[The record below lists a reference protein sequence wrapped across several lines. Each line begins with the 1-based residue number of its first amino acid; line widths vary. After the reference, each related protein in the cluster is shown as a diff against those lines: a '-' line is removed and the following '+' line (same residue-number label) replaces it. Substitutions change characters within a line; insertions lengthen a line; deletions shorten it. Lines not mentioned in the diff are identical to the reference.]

1 MNALSELILNIFFFY
16 ILDARGKFM
25 SLNFIPIILCLFLSL
40 SVNSYGQDSFDFY
53 GKRIETFSMN
63 EGLSSGMIKSIC
75 QDKNGFIWV
84 GTLNGLNKYDGYAF
98 KKFHYEIDD
107 TTSLANSYIKDLLP
121 DGSNLWVATWG
132 GGINIFDSEKH
143 RFRDFSKEL
152 KANSINIQDHVEFI
166 RHSKDGSYWF
176 GTFGG
181 LWHYFPESK
190 KCDHFL
196 TQANNTFSLSANY
209 IIEVLERAD
218 GTMLFA
224 GDDGRL
230 NVFNPNK
237 KNFKRYEI
245 AKKSRKNDL
254 IRITKLFE
262 DSDQRLWVGTT
273 DGVYSFDQ
281 NTGSFS
287 SLITD
292 EMNEKV
298 FWDNQVNAVLE
309 YGDGLFWVGTSKKG
323 IILLERS
330 PDNEKQLYV
339 SNFPAILPDHEI
351 TELFKDTQDNIWIC
365 TDHSGLKVLY
375 NKEKHFSYIE
385 TQNCLVKAIA
395 IDSLDNIWIGTN
407 NGLYFKEKN
416 SNERKKYDISLGLS
430 SNNIRSLY
438 NEPDRL
444 LIGTENGLNILEKSS
459 GNITL
464 LREENNLLNTAI
476 VSITKDQEGNYWMG
490 SASEGLIL
498 LDGKSGEVSNYIAS
512 PNIPLIGNNNVTS
525 LCFEGKNKLWVGI
538 YRGGLN
544 LFDIKKRKFIKRYI
558 NDPTDKNSINDNDVR
573 SIYKGSNDD
582 LWIGTENGGLN
593 YFNSKKSYFKA
604 YLKKDGLPS
613 NSVYATIADSA
624 GNLWVNTHN
633 GLAKLTMDDK
643 KIRHYDNSDGLLS
656 NKFMPGTIVK
666 DSRGLIYS
674 GTDKG
679 VVYYDPEKIKENTL
693 APTLLFTDFKINNS
707 KVDFNK
713 DQSPLKK
720 HISYTDSI
728 VLKHNQNAI
737 TIDYVG
743 LNYIS
748 SNKNQYAYRLEGL
761 EENWQS
767 VGNQRFANYS
777 NLPPGKYRFMV
788 KACNNDGFWTPE
800 PITLD
805 IKVLPHPLRSNL
817 AFSIYFVLLVL
828 LNVFIIRLIKGLTER
843 KHQVDVAR
851 IERDK
856 EKHLAQFKLKF
867 FTDISHELRTHLTLI
882 VSPVNKLLKKGSC
895 SNQDKKL
902 LDQIDLNI
910 ARILKLTDELIDFRK
925 VEQGRSTLS
934 LQKRDIVSYL
944 QEIETMFI
952 TIAEENQINF
962 QFEIDQ
968 PELIWCFDEEKLNKI
983 LFNLLTNA
991 FKYTPNGGWVKLSV
1005 RKTNDLMIRI
1015 ALEDNGLGIEEE
1027 YLPNIFDRFF
1037 NPGKDH
1043 QLRGSNDSSG
1053 IGLAMVKQLVE
1064 FHGGNIFVESESGK
1078 GSHFYFDL
1086 PNLEYSKNETTIANK
1101 NQVSE
1106 SYHRWEE
1113 ILQLERNN
1121 IQNEL
1126 FITKGVMSDEVPSV
1140 LIVDDNKE
1148 ICLTLCSL
1156 FENKYNVF
1164 VANHGKG
1171 AIDIA
1176 DKKNIDIVVS
1186 DIMMPVMDGIEL
1198 CKKLKS
1204 DIKTSHIPVVLI
1216 TARTGIENELLGLRT
1231 GADAYIAK
1239 PFNDEKVLLTIENI
1253 LKNRKKNQL
1262 FNEWTNSEKVNEKVY
1277 NPLDK
1282 KLIDKIIIITNQR
1295 MSDTSFNIEELG
1307 KEVGLSRVHLFRKIK
1322 AISGESPSDFVK
1334 KIKLQKGK
1342 ALLEQGE
1349 LSVSEIAYEIGF
1361 SSPGNFSTAYKKFF
1375 GATPVQF
1382 RAKHFKSTI

>member
-1 MNALSELILNIFFFY
+1 MRY
-16 ILDARGKFM
+16 
-25 SLNFIPIILCLFLSL
+25 NFTPIIFYLFLL
-40 SVNSYGQDSFDFY
+40 LAVNSNGQESFDSY
-53 GKRIETFSMN
+53 DKRIETFSMN
-63 EGLSSGMIKSIC
+63 EGLSSSMIKSIC
-75 QDKNGFIWV
+75 QDKNGLIWI

-107 TTSLANSYIKDLLP
+107 SASLNNSFIKDLFP
-121 DGSNLWVATWG
+121 DGSNLWIATWG
-132 GGINIFDSEKH
+132 GGINIFDFEKH
-143 RFRDFSKEL
+143 TFRDFSKEL

-166 RHSKDGSYWF
+166 HQAKDGSYWF
-176 GTFGG
+176 ATFGG

-190 KCDHFL
+190 KCDHFI
-196 TQANNTFSLSANY
+196 TQPNDTSSLSANY
-209 IIEVLERAD
+209 MIEVLEKAD

-224 GDDGRL
+224 GNDGRL
-230 NVFNPNK
+230 NVFNPDK
-237 KNFKRYEI
+237 KNFKRFEI
-245 AKKSRKNDL
+245 RKKSRKNDL
-254 IRITKLFE
+254 IQITKLFE
-262 DSDQRLWVGTT
+262 DSEQRLWVGTT

-298 FWDNQVNAVLE
+298 FLDNQVNAILE

-323 IILLERS
+323 IIPLERS
-330 PDNEKQLYV
+330 PDNEKQIFL
-339 SNFPAILPDHEI
+339 SDFPAILPDYEI
-351 TELFKDTQDNIWIC
+351 TELFKDIQGNIWIC
-365 TDHSGLKVLY
+365 TDHSGLKVHY
-375 NKEKHFSYIE
+375 NKNKPFSYIE
-385 TQNCLVKAIA
+385 SPNLLVKAIA
-395 IDSLDNIWIGTN
+395 IDSSDNIWYGTN

-416 SNERKKYDISLGLS
+416 SKERKKYDVNLGLS

-444 LIGTENGLNILEKSS
+444 LIGTENGLNILEKST
-459 GNITL
+459 GNIIL
-464 LREENNLLNTAI
+464 LREEDNLLNTSI
-476 VSITKDQEGNYWMG
+476 VSIKKDQEGNYWMG

-498 LDGKSGEVSNYIAS
+498 MDGKSGEISNYEAS

-525 LCFEGKNKLWVGI
+525 LCFEDNNKLWVGI

-544 LFDIKKRKFIKRYI
+544 LFDIKKRKFIKRYL
-558 NDPTDKNSINDNDVR
+558 NNPTDTNSINDNDVR
-573 SIYKGSNDD
+573 SIYMGKNDD

-593 YFNSKKSYFKA
+593 YFNNKKSYFKA

-613 NSVYATIADSA
+613 NTIYATIADSA
-624 GNLWVNTHN
+624 GNLWINTHN
-633 GLAKLTMDDK
+633 GLAKLTLFDK
-643 KIRHYDNSDGLLS
+643 TIRYYDNSDGLLT

-666 DSRGLIYS
+666 DSKGLIYS

-679 VVYYDPEKIKENTL
+679 IVYYDPEKIKENTL
-693 APTLLFTDFKINNS
+693 PPILSFTDFKINNS

-737 TIDYVG
+737 TIEYVG

-748 SNKNQYAYRLEGL
+748 SNKNRYAYRLEGL

-767 VGNQRFANYS
+767 VGNQRIVNYS
-777 NLPPGKYRFMV
+777 NLPPGEYTFMV

-800 PITLD
+800 PLTLD

-817 AFSIYFVLLVL
+817 AFSIYFVLLL
-828 LNVFIIRLIKGLTER
+828 LLIVFIIRIIKRLAER

-856 EKHLAQFKLKF
+856 EKQLVQFKLKF

-882 VSPVNKLLKKGSC
+882 VSPVNKLLNKGSR

-902 LDQIDLNI
+902 LDRIDLNVT
-910 ARILKLTDELIDFRK
+910 RLLKLTDELIDFRK
-925 VEQGRSTLS
+925 VEQGKTSLR

-944 QEIETMFI
+944 REIETMFVS
-952 TIAEENQINF
+952 IAEENQINF

-991 FKYTPNGGWVKLSV
+991 FKYTHNGGWVKLSV
-1005 RKTNDLMIRI
+1005 RKTNDQAIRI
-1015 ALEDNGLGIEEE
+1015 AVEDNGLGIEEE
-1027 YLPNIFDRFF
+1027 HLPYVFDRFF
-1037 NPGKDH
+1037 NPGKNQ
-1043 QLRGSNDSSG
+1043 QLRGSTDSSG
-1053 IGLAMVKQLVE
+1053 IGLALVKQLVE
-1064 FHGGNIFVESESGK
+1064 LHSGNIFVESKPGK

-1086 PNLEYSKNETTIANK
+1086 PNLECKDNEVAVAN
-1101 NQVSE
+1101 NRNVSG

-1126 FITKGVMSDEVPSV
+1126 IITKGEMSDEVPSI

-1156 FENKYNVF
+1156 FENKYKVF

-1171 AIDIA
+1171 AMEIA

-1216 TARTGIENELLGLRT
+1216 TAKTGIENELLGLRT

-1253 LKNRKKNQL
+1253 LNNRKKNQL
-1262 FNEWTNSEKVNEKVY
+1262 FDEWTNSEKVNEKVY

-1282 KLIDKIIIITNQR
+1282 KLIDKIIIIINQR

-1307 KEVGLSRVHLFRKIK
+1307 NEVGLSRVHLFRKIK
-1322 AISGESPSDFVK
+1322 AITGESPSDFVK
-1334 KIKLQKGK
+1334 KIRLQKGK
-1342 ALLEQGE
+1342 ALLVQGE
-1349 LSVSEIAYEIGF
+1349 LSISDIAYDIGF
-1361 SSPGNFSTAYKKFF
+1361 SSSGNFSTAFKKFY
-1375 GATPVQF
+1375 GKTPVQY
-1382 RAKHFKSTI
+1382 RAKHFNTNL